1 MSVSIIGAGLAGSEL
16 ALQLAK
22 RGVPVRIFEKK
33 RRAPTPAQVSKDF
46 AELVCSNSFRAAS
59 LDNAVGAIKEEMRV
73 LGSEIMEV
81 ADACAVP
88 AGGALAVDRERFAAE
103 ITRRLH
109 FQPNIEIVEEEVTSL
124 PESGETVVA
133 TGPLTGEALSRA
145 IARATGAE
153 KMYFYDAIAP
163 IIAADSVDRDLVFE
177 ASRWGKG
184 TADYLN
190 CPMDEAAYQ
199 GFLEAVRAAEKVT
212 PRDFEEERF
221 FEGCLPIEVMA
232 ARGPETL
239 RYGCMK
245 PVGLDDPRTGRWP
258 HAVVQLRAE
267 NAEET
272 AYNMVGFQTRMKW
285 GAQKEVFRQI
295 PGLHSAE
302 FLRFGSIHRNTYIDS
317 PSLLDEGLRLKSA
330 PHLRF
335 AGQITGVEGYVE
347 STACGLNLAMIM
359 LGERAGLPSSLPP
372 PESALGALHRHVL
385 GADRIDDRHVPSNVH
400 WGMVPRLKVRAKK
413 AERKR
418 MMGERAIAAC
428 RAWWTARG
436 PLLAP
441 GTGRQCD
448 KAAAAL

>member
-1 MSVSIIGAGLAGSEL
+1 MSVTIIGAGLAGSEL

-22 RGVPVRIFEKK
+22 RGVSVRIFEKK
-33 RRAPTPAQVSKDF
+33 AYAPTPAQVSTDY

-59 LDNAVGAIKEEMRV
+59 PDNAVGAIKEEMRI

-88 AGGALAVDRERFAAE
+88 AGGALAVNRERFAAE
-103 ITRRLH
+103 VTRRLLSH
-109 FQPNIEIVEEEVTSL
+109 PLIEIIEAEVDEL
-124 PESGETVVA
+124 PAAGETVIA
-133 TGPLTGEALSRA
+133 TGPLTGEGLSGA

-163 IIAADSVDRDLVFE
+163 IVAADSIDQSLVFE

-184 TADYLN
+184 SADYLN
-190 CPMDEAAYQ
+190 CPLDEPAYRA
-199 GFLEAVRAAEKVT
+199 FLEAVAAAEKVT

-239 RYGCMK
+239 RFGCMK
-245 PVGLDDPRTGRWP
+245 PVGLDDPRTGRWA

-267 NAEET
+267 NREKT

-295 PGLHSAE
+295 PGLAEAE

-317 PSLLDEGLRLKSA
+317 PSLLDEGLRLRSA

-347 STACGLNLAMIM
+347 STACGLNLALIM
-359 LGERAGLPSSLPP
+359 LGERAGLVPSLLPP
-372 PESALGALHRHVL
+372 ETALGALHRHVL
-385 GADRIDDRHVPSNVH
+385 GSERTDERHVPSNVH
-400 WGMVPRLKVRAKK
+400 WGMVPRLQVRAKK
-413 AERKR
+413 SERKR
-418 MMGERAIAAC
+418 LMGERALAAC
-428 RAWWTARG
+428 RAWWSVRR
-436 PLLAP
+436 PLLDAP
-441 GTGRQCD
+441 PSLENDRGR
-448 KAAAAL
+448 ATV